1 MKMEIRDFEINKDNT
16 VQLGSLKG
24 GDVFRFAHLSYADA
38 IKEDAFY
45 TVLDAPEKQ
54 GVLIANPKD
63 GKCLLRDK
71 EHRVVRHNAVLNV
84 SA

>member
-1 MKMEIRDFEINKDNT
+1 MEVQDFKINGEAT
-16 VQLGSLKG
+16 TSLGSLKG
-24 GDVFRFAHLSYADA
+24 GDVFRFAHITYTNAL
-38 IKEDAFY
+38 KEDAFY

-63 GKCLLRDK
+63 GKCLVRDA
-71 EHRVVRHNAVLNV
+71 EHRVVRHNAVLRV